1 MERCRATRRL
11 RAKIGRPSD
20 RIPDRLSSAFRL
32 GRNRPSDAA
41 RPFRT
46 DRPVQTRGKRWFRI
60 SGRMIFFLLNNLQKT
75 LGPIGRSPV
84 ITRPVR
90 AGQMLAK
97 DWRALTSVS
106 VSIDQNLTLADS
118 DSFFPPKEHTEEY
131 RAITRAANQIYDF
144 LFNVPKW
151 LPQVHSDW
159 FHGDQGDSWQSI
171 GHSTVHHCS
180 VSAGRVYESQWLHQ
194 NVAMKLFID
203 FFSCSNSLA
212 LSNDS
217 IYSNEP
223 N

>member
-1 MERCRATRRL
+1 MILGQTKKVAFRIKCPAKKKESQQCDHYRRDMERCRATRRL

-60 SGRMIFFLLNNLQKT
+60 SGWMIFFLLNNLQKT

-118 DSFFPPKEHTEEY
+118 DSFFPPKNIQKNIE
-131 RAITRAANQIYDF
+131 Q
-144 LFNVPKW
+144 
-151 LPQVHSDW
+151 
-159 FHGDQGDSWQSI
+159 
-171 GHSTVHHCS
+171 
-180 VSAGRVYESQWLHQ
+180 
-194 NVAMKLFID
+194 
-203 FFSCSNSLA
+203 
-212 LSNDS
+212 
-217 IYSNEP
+217 
-223 N
+223 